1 MTYFARTI
9 DTHLEDWSTEP
20 GRKPLLL
27 RGARQTGKTSSVRHL
42 GASFEL
48 FLELNLERYADL
60 ALVRSCRSPDEL
72 LQALMARHNLLR
84 LPARTLLFFDEIQE
98 RKEAV
103 SWLPLFAEQRPEIAV
118 IAAGSLMD
126 VLLEKRDLA
135 FPTGSVSFLSMAP
148 MTFFEF
154 LRAQERLVLAKLLL
168 SSAKAGAITTEL
180 HEQAL
185 DQLRDYF
192 FVGGMPE
199 AVSRWSLRHQKDA
212 VREVQREIWQALAED
227 IRKYRSAIA
236 VDELEAAFDNLRH
249 HYGQRFR
256 YEGFAPGYKSEKMK
270 AALEKLESAHL
281 LTRVWPT
288 SSLELPLEIRA
299 RSAPKLLPLD
309 IGLAHQAFGTPYESL
324 RQELPERVFVGRNA
338 EIFVGQQFVAK
349 AGRRRE
355 PLHFWISESSK
366 ANAEVDYLLS
376 GKGAAT
382 PVAIRPGAAG
392 TLKSLHLFLQRAG
405 LAVAVRL
412 HAGPLADERHEV
424 KMEEGKLTYR
434 LLSLPLYLAE
444 EVSAL
449 MPKA

>member
-126 VLLEKRDLA
+126 VLLEERDLA
-135 FPTGSVSFLSMAP
+135 FPTGSVSLLSMAP

-180 HEQAL
+180 HAADEEIVA
-185 DQLRDYF
+185 QLVERL
-192 FVGGMPE
+192 FVC
-199 AVSRWSLRHQKDA
+199 
-212 VREVQREIWQALAED
+212 
-227 IRKYRSAIA
+227 
-236 VDELEAAFDNLRH
+236 
-249 HYGQRFR
+249 
-256 YEGFAPGYKSEKMK
+256 
-270 AALEKLESAHL
+270 
-281 LTRVWPT
+281 
-288 SSLELPLEIRA
+288 
-299 RSAPKLLPLD
+299 PKL
-309 IGLAHQAFGTPYESL
+309 FC
-324 RQELPERVFVGRNA
+324 
-338 EIFVGQQFVAK
+338 
-349 AGRRRE
+349 
-355 PLHFWISESSK
+355 
-366 ANAEVDYLLS
+366 
-376 GKGAAT
+376 
-382 PVAIRPGAAG
+382 
-392 TLKSLHLFLQRAG
+392 
-405 LAVAVRL
+405 
-412 HAGPLADERHEV
+412 AGP
-424 KMEEGKLTYR
+424 
-434 LLSLPLYLAE
+434 
-444 EVSAL
+444 
-449 MPKA
+449 